1 MSYKLQYEKWLSS
14 PVLSDGERAELTAI
28 SGNEKEIESRFYAPL
43 QFGTAGLRGTL
54 GMGLNRMNRYTVRW
68 ATQGIATL
76 ICSMGAKTMERG
88 VVVCYDC
95 RIMSKEFSDEV
106 ASVLAANGIR
116 VYLFDAMRPTPE
128 CSFAIRKLGC
138 IAGINITASHNPKEY
153 NGYKAYWEDGAQL
166 PPAEADVVVA
176 AIEKLDI
183 FTDIKTMPL
192 DDAVKSGLVSYI
204 GREIDEAFLDLSLSL
219 CLSRDAVEAVADD
232 FKIVY
237 TPFHG
242 TGYQLVP
249 EGLRRLG
256 MKHILCEPRQ
266 SVPDGTFPTV
276 ASPNPQDKEGFVY
289 AIELAKKNDV
299 DLIIGTDPDADRV
312 GIVLRDSEGKYVTLS
327 GNQVGVL
334 LLDYIINALKEK
346 NALPKNAAFV
356 KSIVTT
362 EMARKVAEDN
372 GVACYDTFTGFKYI
386 AEKVGELEE
395 SGEGDYILAYEESY
409 GYLVG
414 DGARDKDAI
423 TASML
428 ITEMAAW
435 YHLKGMTLYDAMESL
450 YEKYGY
456 YLDETINIVMS
467 GLDGLKRMNALLTSM
482 RENPPREIAGRKV
495 SRFRDYNVGI
505 IHDYEKV
512 LDEKMELSGS
522 NVLYFDMA
530 DGTRFVVRPSGTEP
544 KIRVYMFFHG
554 TDKDDCQHLLADYV
568 KAAKELI
575 K

>member
-14 PVLSDGERAELTAI
+14 PILSDDEKAELTAI
-28 SGNEKEIESRFYAPL
+28 AGDEKEIESRFYAPL

-76 ICSMGAKTMERG
+76 ICSIGEKAMKRG

-95 RIMSKEFSDEV
+95 RIMSPEFSVEV
-106 ASVLAANGIR
+106 ASVLAANGIH
-116 VYLFDAMRPTPE
+116 VFLFDAMRPTPE

-166 PPAEADVVVA
+166 PPAEADVVA
-176 AIEKLDI
+176 DAIEKLDI
-183 FTDIKTMPL
+183 FNDIKTMPL
-192 DDAVKSGLVSYI
+192 KDAVDADLITYI
-204 GREIDEAFLDLSLSL
+204 GDEIDEAFLQLSLSMSV
-219 CLSRDAVEAVADD
+219 SRDAVKAVADD

-242 TGYQLVP
+242 TGYKLVP
-249 EGLRRLG
+249 EILRRLG
-256 MKHILCEPRQ
+256 MKHILCEPHQ
-266 SVPDGTFPTV
+266 SIPDGTFPTV
-276 ASPNPQDKEGFVY
+276 VSPNPQDKEGFVDSI
-289 AIELAKKNDV
+289 ALAKENDV

-312 GIVLRDSEGKYVTLS
+312 GIVLRGDGGEYVTLS

-334 LLDYIINALKEK
+334 LLDYLINAMKEK
-346 NALPKNAAFV
+346 NALPKKPAVV

-362 EMARKVAEDN
+362 EMARKVAQVN
-372 GVACYDTFTGFKYI
+372 GIACYDTFTGFKYI
-386 AEKVGELEE
+386 AEKIGELEE
-395 SGEGDYILAYEESY
+395 SGTGNFILAYEESY

-428 ITEMAAW
+428 IAEMAAW
-435 YHLKGMTLYDAMESL
+435 YHLKGMTLYDAMDSL
-450 YEKYGY
+450 YKKYGY
-456 YLDETINIVMS
+456 YLDETINIVMK
-467 GLDGLKRMNALLTSM
+467 GLDGLKRMNELLNSL

-495 SRFRDYNVGI
+495 KRLRDYNSGI
-505 IHDYEKV
+505 IHDYEKGC
-512 LDEKMELSGS
+512 DEKMEMAGS

-530 DGTRFVVRPSGTEP
+530 DGASFVVRPSGTEP
-544 KIRVYMFFHG
+544 KIRVYMFILG
-554 TDKDDCQHLLADYV
+554 TDKDDCQSILADYTS
-568 KAAKELI
+568 AAKNLI